1 MIIIEDIETVG
12 VGSPFVVAAVGTFDG
27 VHLGHQEILGR
38 VLRKARE
45 KGGTACV
52 YTFANHPLEI
62 LDPKRCPRLIT
73 PLEVKLQILKALGL
87 DLCVAQKFTAAF
99 AATSPEA
106 FVEEVLVEGLHVKEV
121 YVGFGFAFGK
131 DRKGDTTLLRELG
144 SAFGFGV
151 EVVPPVAIGG
161 QVVSSTLI
169 RGLLQKG
176 EVREA
181 SRFLDRPYLV
191 KGCVERG
198 SGRGKGL
205 VGYPTANL
213 PPPPDL
219 LIPDGVYAGK
229 AYLQGRFVDA
239 LINVGC
245 APTFGGEARRVE
257 AHLLDHPGEE
267 LYGEA
272 LTLFFVGWIREER
285 TFRGPEELREQIG
298 RDHRKAYEVLAGVEA
313 SALEKWA
320 LQA

>member
-1 MIIIEDIETVG
+1 MIVIEDIETVG
-12 VGSPFVVAAVGTFDG
+12 AECPFVVAAVGTFDG

-45 KGGTACV
+45 RRGTACA
-52 YTFANHPLEI
+52 YTFVNHPLEI

-73 PLEVKLQILKALGL
+73 PSEVKLQILKALGL
-87 DLCVAQKFTAAF
+87 DLCVAQKFTTAL
-99 AATSPEA
+99 AATPPEI
-106 FVEEVLVEGLHVKEV
+106 FVKEVLVEGLHVKEV
-121 YVGFGFAFGK
+121 CVGSGFAFGK
-131 DRKGDTTLLRELG
+131 DRKGDTTLLQGLG
-144 SAFGFGV
+144 RTVGFGV
-151 EVVPPVAIGG
+151 EVVPPVAIRG

-181 SRFLDRPYLV
+181 AKFLGRPYLV
-191 KGCVERG
+191 NGCIERG
-198 SGRGKGL
+198 SGRGRGV
-205 VGYPTANL
+205 VGYPTANF

-219 LIPDGVYAGK
+219 LIPDSVYAGK
-229 AYLQGRFVDA
+229 AYLQGRLVDT

-267 LYGEA
+267 LYGEW
-272 LTLFFVGWIREER
+272 LTLFFIEWIREER
-285 TFRGPEELREQIG
+285 TFRGPEELREQIK
-298 RDHRKAYEVLAGVEA
+298 RDHRKAQEVLAGIEA